1 MDAIRKKM
9 QSLKSETDGEYF
21 TIICWKKESKM
32 LLTRSLQH
40 HRWLRGGH
48 QGGRRQGRPGEN
60 FLQIL
65 DFFYK
70 KSLQADCD
78 IRDYGKKVQQLEI
91 GFDETN
97 DKLTK
102 ATESLEEAEK
112 QFKEVE
118 SDVSALT
125 RRIMLMEEE
134 DKKSAEQLCQTIT
147 KLALTSKAADNVMKT
162 IKVVENTCLNNEVT
176 IEELD
181 KNLRATVKMAS
192 DNEQKLDELSRKLGV
207 QEAELKRAVERA
219 ELAEKNLKD
228 IEEELETVGENMK
241 QLETSAEKALER
253 EEKLV
258 EKIYN
263 LQSKYKV
270 TEARFEYGE
279 MNITK
284 LNQRI
289 DDIEDEIYREK
300 LKIKKCSDELDDT
313 FDDMISNY

>member
-1 MDAIRKKM
+1 MGVFFFPSTQKELKSSSKMDAIRKKM
-9 QSLKSETDGEYF
+9 RSLKGETDTLYA
-21 TIICWKKESKM
+21 TIAKFEEDSREAVKRAE
-32 LLTRSLQH
+32 
-40 HRWLRGGH
+40 
-48 QGGRRQGRPGEN
+48 
-60 FLQIL
+60 
-65 DFFYK
+65 
-70 KSLQADCD
+70 QADCD

-102 ATESLEEAEK
+102 ATESLEEADK

-134 DKKSAEQLCQTIT
+134 DKKAADQLCTTVT
-147 KLALTSKAADNVMKT
+147 KLALMSKSADNVMKT

-207 QEAELKRAVERA
+207 QEAELKRSIERA
-219 ELAEKNLKD
+219 ELAEKNLKS
-228 IEEELETVGENMK
+228 IEEELESVGDNMK
-241 QLETSAEKALER
+241 QLEKSAEKALAR

-263 LQSKYKV
+263 LQNKYKV
-270 TEARFEYGE
+270 TEAKFEYGE

-300 LKIKKCSDELDDT
+300 LKIKRCSDEMNDT

>member
-1 MDAIRKKM
+1 MGTEEDSSLAMDAIRKKM
-9 QSLKSETDGEYF
+9 QSLKSETDGLYN
-21 TIICWKKESKM
+21 TISGFEEA
-32 LLTRSLQH
+32 TREAAA
-40 HRWLRGGH
+40 RA
-48 QGGRRQGRPGEN
+48 
-60 FLQIL
+60 
-65 DFFYK
+65 D
-70 KSLQADCD
+70 QADCD

-102 ATESLEEAEK
+102 ANESLEEAEK
-112 QFKEVE
+112 HFKEVE

-134 DKKSAEQLCQTIT
+134 DKKAAEQLCHTVT
-147 KLALTSKAADNVMKT
+147 KLAVTSKAADNVLKT

-176 IEELD
+176 IEELE

-192 DNEQKLDELSRKLGV
+192 DNEQKLDEISRKLGV
-207 QEAELKRAVERA
+207 QEAELKRAVDRA
-219 ELAEKNLKD
+219 ELAEKNLKG

-258 EKIYN
+258 EKIHN

-300 LKIKKCSDELDDT
+300 LKIKKCSDELNDT
-313 FDDMISNY
+313 FDDMITNY

>member
-1 MDAIRKKM
+1 MG
-9 QSLKSETDGEYF
+9 SLVSAFRLAAHASSHTKIHSKTSIWTPSERRCSPSRER
-21 TIICWKKESKM
+21 
-32 LLTRSLQH
+32 LTAYKQIAGFEEATREAV
-40 HRWLRGGH
+40 
-48 QGGRRQGRPGEN
+48 GRA
-60 FLQIL
+60 
-65 DFFYK
+65 D
-70 KSLQADCD
+70 QADCD

-91 GFDETN
+91 GYDETN

-102 ATESLEEAEK
+102 ANESLDEAEK

-134 DKKSAEQLCQTIT
+134 DKKSAEILCQTVT
-147 KLALTSKAADNVMKT
+147 KLAMTSKAADNVLKT
-162 IKVVENTCLNNEVT
+162 VKVVENTCLNNEVT

-192 DNEQKLDELSRKLGV
+192 DSEQKLDELSRKLGV
-207 QEAELKRAVERA
+207 QEAELKRAEERA
-219 ELAEKNLKD
+219 DLAEKNLKG
-228 IEEELETVGENMK
+228 IEDELETVGENMK
-241 QLETSAEKALER
+241 QLEKSAEKALER

-263 LQSKYKV
+263 LQSKYKT

-313 FDDMISNY
+313 FDDMLANY

>member
-9 QSLKSETDGEYF
+9 QSLKSETDGLYN
-21 TIICWKKESKM
+21 TIAGFEEA
-32 LLTRSLQH
+32 TREAAA
-40 HRWLRGGH
+40 RA
-48 QGGRRQGRPGEN
+48 
-60 FLQIL
+60 
-65 DFFYK
+65 D
-70 KSLQADCD
+70 QADCD

-162 IKVVENTCLNNEVT
+162 IKVVENTCLNNE
-176 IEELD
+176 D
-181 KNLRATVKMAS
+181 TV
-192 DNEQKLDELSRKLGV
+192 
-207 QEAELKRAVERA
+207 
-219 ELAEKNLKD
+219 
-228 IEEELETVGENMK
+228 EELETVGENMK

-313 FDDMISNY
+313 FDDMLAHY

>member
-1 MDAIRKKM
+1 MGSLLLPLAAHRRSSNSVKLQDGCNPEEDAVVEGGDRHVV
-9 QSLKSETDGEYF
+9 
-21 TIICWKKESKM
+21 
-32 LLTRSLQH
+32 RH
-40 HRWLRGGH
+40 HCQVRGGH
-48 QGGRRQGRPGEN
+48 QGGRQ
-60 FLQIL
+60 
-65 DFFYK
+65 
-70 KSLQADCD
+70 KSRADVPYQADCD

-102 ATESLEEAEK
+102 ATESLEEADK

-134 DKKSAEQLCQTIT
+134 DKKAADQLCTTVT
-147 KLALTSKAADNVMKT
+147 KLALMSKSADNVLKT

-219 ELAEKNLKD
+219 ELAEKNLKS

-241 QLETSAEKALER
+241 QLEKSAEKALER
-253 EEKLV
+253 EEKLG

-263 LQSKYKV
+263 LQSKYK
-270 TEARFEYGE
+270 TCEARFEYGE

-289 DDIEDEIYREK
+289 DDVEDEIYREK
-300 LKIKKCSDELDDT
+300 LKVKKCSDELEDT
-313 FDDMISNY
+313 FDDMIQNY

>member
-9 QSLKSETDGEYF
+9 QSLKSETDGLYK
-21 TIICWKKESKM
+21 TIAGFEEA
-32 LLTRSLQH
+32 TREAAA
-40 HRWLRGGH
+40 RA
-48 QGGRRQGRPGEN
+48 
-60 FLQIL
+60 
-65 DFFYK
+65 D
-70 KSLQADCD
+70 QADCD

-102 ATESLEEAEK
+102 ANESLEEAEK

-134 DKKSAEQLCQTIT
+134 DKKAAEQLCATVT
-147 KLALTSKAADNVMKT
+147 KLAMTSKAADNVLKT

-219 ELAEKNLKD
+219 ELAEAKLKG
-228 IEEELETVGENMK
+228 IEEELETVGDNMK
-241 QLETSAEKALER
+241 QLEKSAEKALER

-263 LQSKYKV
+263 LQSKYKT

-313 FDDMISNY
+313 FDDMIANY

>member
-9 QSLKSETDGEYF
+9 QSLKGETDGLYA
-21 TIICWKKESKM
+21 TIQGFEDATKEA
-32 LLTRSLQH
+32 TARS
-40 HRWLRGGH
+40 
-48 QGGRRQGRPGEN
+48 
-60 FLQIL
+60 
-65 DFFYK
+65 D
-70 KSLQADCD
+70 QADCD
-78 IRDYGKKVQQLEI
+78 IRDYSKKVQTLEI
-91 GFDETN
+91 SFDETN

-118 SDVSALT
+118 GDVSALT

-134 DKKSAEQLCQTIT
+134 DKKSADTLCTTIT
-147 KLALTSKAADNVMKT
+147 KLALTSKSADNVLKAV
-162 IKVVENTCLNNEVT
+162 KVVESTCMNNEVT

-181 KNLRATVKMAS
+181 KNLRATIKMAH

-207 QEAELKRAVERA
+207 QEAELKRGLERA
-219 ELAEKNLKD
+219 ELAEKNLK
-228 IEEELETVGENMK
+228 IVEEELETVGENMK
-241 QLETSAEKALER
+241 QLEKSAEKALER

-258 EKIYN
+258 EKIHS
-263 LQSKYKV
+263 LQQKYKL

-300 LKIKKCSDELDDT
+300 LKIKKCSDELEDT
-313 FDDMISNY
+313 FDDMLANY